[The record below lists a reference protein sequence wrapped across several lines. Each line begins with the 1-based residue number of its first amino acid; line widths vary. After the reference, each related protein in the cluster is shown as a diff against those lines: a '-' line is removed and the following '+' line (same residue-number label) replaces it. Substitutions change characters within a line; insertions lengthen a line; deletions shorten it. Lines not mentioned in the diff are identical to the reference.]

1 MKISPSLLAADF
13 SALGEEVK
21 RVSSA
26 DMLHL
31 DIMDGNFVPNISI
44 GPGVV
49 QALRGKTDLFFDV
62 HLMLQHPLSYIEKFV
77 QAGADSITFHP
88 ECPDDTAAVLEEIR
102 QHGKKAGLA
111 IKPKTPVSEIMPYGD
126 RLYMVTVMSV
136 EPGFGGQKLMP
147 ETLLKV
153 REIKKAF
160 PHILVE
166 VDGGVNRE
174 TLQLCRDAGVD
185 ILVAGTAVFAAK
197 DAKAEIA
204 YLRGN

>member
-21 RVSSA
+21 RISGA

-44 GPGVV
+44 GPAVV
-49 QALRGKTDLFFDV
+49 QALRSKTDLFFDV
-62 HLMLQHPLSYIEKFV
+62 HLMLQSPLQYIEKFAA
-77 QAGADSITFHP
+77 AGADSITFHP
-88 ECPDDTAAVLEEIR
+88 ECADDTAQVLAEILCL
-102 QHGKKAGLA
+102 GKKAGLA
-111 IKPKTPVSEIMPYGD
+111 IKPKTPAEAIFPFGNQ
-126 RLYMVTVMSV
+126 LYMVTVMSV

-153 REIKKAF
+153 REIKNAF

-185 ILVAGTAVFAAK
+185 ILVAGTAVFAAA
-197 DAKAEIA
+197 DAQAEIS
-204 YLRGN
+204 YLRGR